1 MARHARGFTLIE
13 LMIVLTVAA
22 VILVIA
28 IPAYNAQMRKSRRSE
43 AQAALG
49 SLVLKQEQ
57 YRANNPSYATTA
69 QLVIPPIDHYDLAV
83 TAQSATGFTMTA
95 TAKSGDD
102 QNNDR
107 GSGTGCA
114 TLTVQSAGGAQS
126 RTPTG
131 CWQ

>member
-1 MARHARGFTLIE
+1 M
-13 LMIVLTVAA
+13 
-22 VILVIA
+22 
-28 IPAYNAQMRKSRRSE
+28 
-43 AQAALG
+43 LG

-69 QLVIPPIDHYDLAV
+69 QLVIPTAAADHYDYAV

-107 GSGTGCA
+107 GYGTGCA
-114 TLTVQSAGGAQS
+114 TLTVTSAGGAQS
-126 RTPTG
+126 RDPPG
-131 CWQ
+131 CWR